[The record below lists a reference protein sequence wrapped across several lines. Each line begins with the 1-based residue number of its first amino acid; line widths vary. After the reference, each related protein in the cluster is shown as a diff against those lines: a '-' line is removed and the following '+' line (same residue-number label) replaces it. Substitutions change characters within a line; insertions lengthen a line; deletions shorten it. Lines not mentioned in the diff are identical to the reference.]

1 MSALAFEAVRVVRS
15 KKTLL
20 DGVSFRVERGELCAL
35 LGPNGAGKSTL
46 LGTALGLV
54 ALSSGNVTFGGRSL
68 SALSPR
74 ERAGALAWLPQQ
86 PLGGDAIPAIESV
99 IAARYRF
106 SESSHAARTAAL
118 RALER
123 VGVTALAERAL
134 ASLSGGERQR
144 VAFAGLLAQEA
155 EWLLLDEPANHLDPA
170 QQAEIYALLGA
181 LARDGTGILCVTHDV
196 NLLAHSGG
204 AARVIGLKHGA
215 LRFDAA
221 YADAALP
228 DRLGDLFGVPM
239 RALDAGDARLIL
251 PLVRTSTGVT
261 P

>member
-1 MSALAFEAVRVVRS
+1 MSELAFDAVRVVRG

-20 DGVSFRVERGELCAL
+20 DAVSFRVERGEVCAL

-54 ALSSGNVTFGGRSL
+54 KPTSGEVRFGGRAL

-74 ERAGALAWLPQQ
+74 ERAGALAWLPQE
-86 PLGGDAIPAIESV
+86 PLGSDAIPAIESV

-106 SESSHAARTAAL
+106 AESSHAARTAAL
-118 RALER
+118 RALDR
-123 VGVTALAERAL
+123 VGVAAFADAPL
-134 ASLSGGERQR
+134 SNLSGGERQR

-170 QQAEIYALLGA
+170 QQAEIYALLGT
-181 LARDGTGILCVTHDV
+181 LAREGAGILCVTHDV
-196 NLLAHSGG
+196 NLLAHGGG
-204 AARVIGLKHGA
+204 AARVIGLKRGG
-215 LRFDAA
+215 LRFDTP

-228 DRLGDLFGVPM
+228 ERLGELFGVPM

-251 PLVRTSTGVT
+251 PLVRPRGAEA
-261 P
+261 